1 MASRGPPARARHCHP
16 DRGAGSCRGR
26 LADEAHA
33 TRGRCSCRGLA
44 PQAAPPART
53 PIPGGGGPCL
63 APPAAP
69 PARTP
74 IPGGGRGRAPSDAA
88 VGTARGPRCGRDSLA
103 MRNVC
108 GNSYQTR
115 GRSVG
120 VQLPTPNRA
129 FLSSLLAS
137 RRTHDLQGS
146 SFPSSVPHSLCGWSP
161 PTTASPC
168 ATQAVAAEGTG
179 YFRQGDYIQ
188 EGQRCTS
195 RIQQS
200 G

>member
-16 DRGAGSCRGR
+16 DRGAAGLARAAGGSQTRRTGAWTVLVQGPRTSGSAACAHPDSRGR
-26 LADEAHA
+26 E
-33 TRGRCSCRGLA
+33 R
-44 PQAAPPART
+44 
-53 PIPGGGGPCL
+53 PG
-63 APPAAP
+63 AQ
-69 PARTP
+69 R
-74 IPGGGRGRAPSDAA
+74 
-88 VGTARGPRCGRDSLA
+88 RCGRDSLA

-129 FLSSLLAS
+129 FLSRLLAS
-137 RRTHDLQGS
+137 RWTHDLQGS

>member
-16 DRGAGSCRGR
+16 DRGAAGPARAAGGSQTRRTGAWTVLVQGPRTAGSAACAYPDSWGRGALPRTAGGAACAHPDSRGR
-26 LADEAHA
+26 E
-33 TRGRCSCRGLA
+33 R
-44 PQAAPPART
+44 
-53 PIPGGGGPCL
+53 PG
-63 APPAAP
+63 AQ
-69 PARTP
+69 R
-74 IPGGGRGRAPSDAA
+74 
-88 VGTARGPRCGRDSLA
+88 RCGRDSLA

-120 VQLPTPNRA
+120 VQLPTPNQA
-129 FLSSLLAS
+129 FLSGLLAS